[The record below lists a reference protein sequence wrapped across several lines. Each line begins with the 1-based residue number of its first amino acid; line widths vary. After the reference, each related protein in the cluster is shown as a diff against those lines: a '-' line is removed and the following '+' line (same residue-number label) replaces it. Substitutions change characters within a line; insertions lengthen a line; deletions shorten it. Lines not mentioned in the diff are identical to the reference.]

1 MHNVIERCISAGRH
15 YTGLWVSYFFVDRAP
30 CEGLHTIY
38 ESQRSIQGIFSGGK
52 IKRLPDRIYSVNLCM
67 MEPEQRVAWRG
78 EEIIVDT

>member
-1 MHNVIERCISAGRH
+1 VHNVIERCISAGRH

-52 IKRLPDRIYSVNLCM
+52 SSACQIEYILSTC
-67 MEPEQRVAWRG
+67 A
-78 EEIIVDT
+78 